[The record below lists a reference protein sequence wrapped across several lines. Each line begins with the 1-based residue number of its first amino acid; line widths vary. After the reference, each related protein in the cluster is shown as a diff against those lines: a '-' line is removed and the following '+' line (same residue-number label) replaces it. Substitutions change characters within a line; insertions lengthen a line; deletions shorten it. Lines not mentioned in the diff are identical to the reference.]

1 MKTKKITKTF
11 AMLILSILSISFI
24 CAFSVSYPYME
35 NKKMNMVPNEIKE
48 IEFVLQNG
56 GGATTPLNIKI
67 KVIEGSEIIEFLEEK
82 DIFLVNPGDKVP
94 IKFKI
99 KVPEN
104 AKSGQ
109 EYNIKISFSEVSINK
124 DILSFGTEIEQNFKV
139 VVEEPKK
146 ENKQN
151 WLKIS
156 AIILSSLIII
166 ILCILIIIKIK
177 KKSK

>member
-67 KVIEGSEIIEFLEEK
+67 KVIEGSEIIEFLK
-82 DIFLVNPGDKVP
+82 KRYFLS
-94 IKFKI
+94 
-99 KVPEN
+99 
-104 AKSGQ
+104 KS
-109 EYNIKISFSEVSINK
+109 
-124 DILSFGTEIEQNFKV
+124 
-139 VVEEPKK
+139 
-146 ENKQN
+146 
-151 WLKIS
+151 WR
-156 AIILSSLIII
+156 
-166 ILCILIIIKIK
+166 
-177 KKSK
+177 